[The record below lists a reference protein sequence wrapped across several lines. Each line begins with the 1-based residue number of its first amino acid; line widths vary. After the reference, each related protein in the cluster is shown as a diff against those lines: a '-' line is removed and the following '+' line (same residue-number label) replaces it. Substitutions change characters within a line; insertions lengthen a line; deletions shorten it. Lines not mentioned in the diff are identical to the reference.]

1 MKAAKSI
8 LTAAMLPLMFACAKE
23 NIVEEKPN
31 GNTEKAEYGFTVV
44 ASEEKQPQETLSK
57 ASFDDENGVV
67 WVAGGQAGIVADR
80 GSAVGSE
87 SLANISKDGYSAS
100 FSFTA
105 SEGTYRLFYPYSSE
119 SSYNNY
125 RFEVSAEQESAPGK
139 SSDIFALVGTEDLK
153 LSANATVADAK
164 MKVVGSYIF
173 FQVYG
178 KAGETVKSIEIA
190 SQNTKVGGV
199 YYANNEGSLVGTPEG
214 NSDVKVTLSSDYIT
228 TEGKDE
234 AKGIYAAVL
243 PVKSQNTYT
252 VTTDK
257 GTYTFTSG
265 AEKEFKMGSIKP
277 IPLNLKAGTFKY
289 ANAPGHLYLIGDA
302 TSIGWNNQAP
312 IEMTSTDGGMTFT
325 CTDILQ
331 AGSARSGFKFLTE
344 KGSWSNVYVKG
355 EDNKLNFYKGVPGDV
370 QDVKFTVDRA
380 GEYRITANFETME
393 VTTDL
398 VTEYPEVLYQFENGT
413 AKYIDVMKQT
423 GNGYS
428 ARIFVASGDGN
439 HDFKIRK
446 GDKSSTIK
454 GDKYYHVSN
463 DYPKINFN
471 KEGNIDVLS
480 REYDVVYDENPTL
493 GWWIDD
499 IYSNKYYDITL
510 NAEKVSVKLSQE
522 TEFWLIGIN
531 GNWTHFNSEY
541 RAIADESGVAKWDI
555 EVTSVCDFKINGK
568 NMTSEEKFF
577 EEGEW
582 YQSWSV
588 PVESDFFWEWKDGE
602 YEKEVPVLFGK
613 SGDYNRKWKM
623 TEEGNFTIVF
633 DTRNLKI
640 KVTKN
645 N

>member
-23 NIVEEKPN
+23 NVVEEKPN

-67 WVAGGQAGIVADR
+67 WVAGGQAGIVADG

-87 SLANISKDGYSAS
+87 SLSTISADGYSAS

-105 SEGTYRLFYPYSSE
+105 SEGTYRLFYPYSAK
-119 SSYNNY
+119 SSYNYNNY
-125 RFEVSAEQESAPGK
+125 SFEVSAEQESAPGK
-139 SSDIFALVGTEDLK
+139 SSDIFALVGTEDLE
-153 LSANATVADAK
+153 LSANAKVANAK

-277 IPLNLKAGTFKY
+277 IPLNLNAGTFKY
-289 ANAPGHLYLIGDA
+289 ANAPEHLYLIGDA

-344 KGSWSNVYVKG
+344 KDSWSNVYVKG
-355 EDNKLNFYKGVPGDV
+355 KDNKLNFYEGIPNDD
-370 QDVKFTVDRA
+370 QDVKFTVGQA

-393 VTTDL
+393 VTTKL
-398 VTEYPEVLYQFENGT
+398 VTEYPEVLYQLEFENGIVKT

-428 ARIFVASGDGN
+428 ARIFVASGAGN

-446 GDKSSTIK
+446 GDK
-454 GDKYYHVSN
+454 YYHVGN

-471 KEGNIDVLS
+471 DEGNIDVLS
-480 REYDVVYDENPTL
+480 REYDVVYDENTP

-510 NAEKVSVKLSQE
+510 NAETNKVSVKLSQG
-522 TEFWLIGIN
+522 TEFWLVGIN
-531 GNWTHFNSEY
+531 GDWNKFNDTY
-541 RAIADESGVAKWDI
+541 KVIADDSGVAKWDI
-555 EVTSVCDFKINGK
+555 EVKSVCDFKINGK
-568 NMTSEEKFF
+568 NMTNDFF
-577 EEGEW
+577 GEGEW
-582 YQSWSV
+582 YQSQLGIADNQSAL
-588 PVESDFFWEWKDGE
+588 WEWKDGE

-623 TEEGNFTIVF
+623 TESGNFTIVF
-633 DTRNLKI
+633 DTRNLTI

>member
-23 NIVEEKPN
+23 NVVEEKPN

-67 WVAGGQAGIVADR
+67 WVAGGQAGIVADG

-87 SLANISKDGYSAS
+87 SLANISEDGYSAS

-105 SEGTYRLFYPYSSE
+105 SEGTYRLFYPYSAE
-119 SSYNNY
+119 SNYNNY

-153 LSANATVADAK
+153 LSADATVADAK

-190 SQNTKVGGV
+190 SKNTKVGGV
-199 YYANNEGSLVGTPEG
+199 YYAKNEGSLVGTPEG

-228 TEGKDE
+228 TEGKGE

-243 PVKSQNTYT
+243 PVTSQNTYT

-257 GTYTFTSG
+257 GTYTFTSA

-289 ANAPGHLYLIGDA
+289 ANAPEHLYLTGDA
-302 TSIGWNNQAP
+302 TSIGWNNQTP

-355 EDNKLNFYKGVPGDV
+355 EDNKLNFYEGVPGEDK
-370 QDVKFTVDRA
+370 DVKFTVDRA

-393 VTTDL
+393 VTTKL
-398 VTEYPEVLYQFENGT
+398 VTEYPEVLYQFEFGSGI

-446 GDKSSTIK
+446 GDK
-454 GDKYYHVSN
+454 YYHVSN

-471 KEGNIDVLS
+471 NEGNIDVLS
-480 REYDVVYDENPTL
+480 REYDVVYDKTTS

-510 NAEKVSVKLSQE
+510 NAETNKVSVKLSQG
-522 TEFWLIGIN
+522 TEFWLVGIN
-531 GNWTHFNSEY
+531 GDWNSFNSAY
-541 RAIADESGVAKWDI
+541 KAIADDSGVAKWDI
-555 EVTSVCDFKINGK
+555 EVKSVCDFKINGK
-568 NMTSEEKFF
+568 NMTDNFF
-577 EEGEW
+577 GEGEW
-582 YQSWSV
+582 YQSQSGL
-588 PVESDFFWEWKDGE
+588 VESDFFWEWKDGE

-623 TEEGNFTIVF
+623 TEKGNFTIVF
-633 DTRNLKI
+633 NTRNLTI

>member
-23 NIVEEKPN
+23 NVVEEKPN

-57 ASFDDENGVV
+57 ASFDDKNGVV
-67 WVAGGQAGIVADR
+67 WVAGGQAGIVADG

-87 SLANISKDGYSAS
+87 SLADISEDGYSAR

-105 SEGTYRLFYPYSSE
+105 SEGTYRLFYPYSAE
-119 SSYNNY
+119 SSYNKY

-139 SSDIFALVGTEDLK
+139 SSDIFALVGTEDLE

-243 PVKSQNTYT
+243 PVKSKNTYT

-277 IPLNLKAGTFKY
+277 IPLNLNAGTFKY
-289 ANAPGHLYLIGDA
+289 ANAPEHLYLIGDA

-331 AGSARSGFKFLTE
+331 VGSARSGFKFLTE

-355 EDNKLNFYKGVPGDV
+355 EDNKLNFYEGVPGEDK
-370 QDVKFTVDRA
+370 DVKFTVDNA

-393 VTTDL
+393 VTTEL
-398 VTEYPEVLYQFENGT
+398 VTKYPEVLYQLENGT

-423 GNGYS
+423 GNEYS

-446 GDKSSTIK
+446 GDK
-454 GDKYYHVSN
+454 YYHVSN
-463 DYPKINFN
+463 NYPKINFN
-471 KEGNIDVLS
+471 NEGNIDVLS

-510 NAEKVSVKLSQE
+510 NAETNKVSVKLSQG

-541 RAIADESGVAKWDI
+541 RAIADDSGVAKWDI

-568 NMTSEEKFF
+568 NMTSESKFY

-582 YQSWSV
+582 YQSWSDI
-588 PVESDFFWEWKDGE
+588 VESGFLWEWKDGE
-602 YEKEVPVLFGK
+602 YGKEVPVLFGK

-623 TEEGNFTIVF
+623 TEKGNFTIVF

>member
-1 MKAAKSI
+1 MKASKSI
-8 LTAAMLPLMFACAKE
+8 LAAAMLPLMFACAKE
-23 NIVEEKPN
+23 NVVEEKPN
-31 GNTEKAEYGFTVV
+31 GNTEKVEYGFTVV

-67 WVAGGQAGIVADR
+67 WVAGGKAGIVADG

-87 SLANISKDGYSAS
+87 SLSTISADGYSAS

-105 SEGTYRLFYPYSSE
+105 SEGTYRLFYPYSAE

-125 RFEVSAEQESAPGK
+125 RFEVSAKQESAPGK

-153 LSANATVADAK
+153 LSADATVADAK

-178 KAGETVKSIEIA
+178 KAGETVQSIEIA
-190 SQNTKVGGV
+190 SPNTKVGGV
-199 YYANNEGSLVGTPEG
+199 YYANNEGSLVGPPEG

-257 GTYTFTSG
+257 GTYTFTSS

-277 IPLNLKAGTFKY
+277 IPLNLNAGTFKY
-289 ANAPGHLYLIGDA
+289 ANAPEHLYLIGDA

-355 EDNKLNFYKGVPGDV
+355 EDNKLNFYEGVPSDV
-370 QDVKFTVDRA
+370 QDVKFPVDRA

-393 VTTDL
+393 VTTEL
-398 VTEYPEVLYQFENGT
+398 VTVYPEVLYQFVFEDGT
-413 AKYIDVMKQT
+413 AKYPQYIDVMKQT

-428 ARIFVASGDGN
+428 ARIFVASGNGN
-439 HDFKIRK
+439 HDFKIR
-446 GDKSSTIK
+446 K

-463 DYPKINFN
+463 DYPEINFN
-471 KEGNIDVLS
+471 NEGNIDVLS
-480 REYDVVYDENPTL
+480 REYDVVYNENTN
-493 GWWIDD
+493 GWWIND

-510 NAEKVSVKLSQE
+510 NAETNKVSVKLSQG
-522 TEFWLIGIN
+522 TEFWLVGIN
-531 GNWTHFNSEY
+531 GDWTSFNSKY
-541 RAIADESGVAKWDI
+541 KAIANDSGVAQWDI

-568 NMTSEEKFF
+568 NMTSKFF

-588 PVESDFFWEWKDGE
+588 PVEGNFFWEWKDGE

-623 TEEGNFTIVF
+623 TEKGNFTIVF
-633 DTRNLKI
+633 DTRNLTI

>member
-23 NIVEEKPN
+23 NVVEEKPN

-67 WVAGGQAGIVADR
+67 WVAGGQAGIVADG

-87 SLANISKDGYSAS
+87 SLTNISGDGYSAS

-105 SEGTYRLFYPYSSE
+105 SEGTYRLFYPYSAE
-119 SSYNNY
+119 SSYKNY
-125 RFEVSAEQESAPGK
+125 RFEVSAEQKSAPGK

-153 LSANATVADAK
+153 LSADATVADAK

-199 YYANNEGSLVGTPEG
+199 YYADNEGSLVGTPEG

-228 TEGKDE
+228 TKGKDE

-277 IPLNLKAGTFKY
+277 IPLNLNAGTFKY
-289 ANAPGHLYLIGDA
+289 ANAPEHLYLIGDA
-302 TSIGWNNQAP
+302 TSIGWENQAP

-344 KGSWSNVYVKG
+344 KSSWSNVYVKG
-355 EDNKLNFYKGVPGDV
+355 EDNKLNFYEGIPSSDK
-370 QDVKFTVDRA
+370 DVKFTVDKA

-393 VTTDL
+393 VTTEL
-398 VTEYPEVLYQFENGT
+398 VTEYPEVLYQLENGT

-428 ARIFVASGDGN
+428 ARIFVASGDGK
-439 HDFKIRK
+439 HDFKIR
-446 GDKSSTIK
+446 K

-471 KEGNIDVLS
+471 DEGNIDVLS

-493 GWWIDD
+493 GWWIHD

-510 NAEKVSVKLSQE
+510 NAETNKVSVKLSQG
-522 TEFWLIGIN
+522 TEFWLVGIN
-531 GNWTHFNSEY
+531 GDWNKFNDTY
-541 RAIADESGVAKWDI
+541 KAIANDSGVATWDI
-555 EVTSVCDFKINGK
+555 EVKSTCDFKINGK
-568 NMTSEEKFF
+568 NMTNDFF
-577 EEGEW
+577 GEGEW
-582 YQSWSV
+582 YQSQLGIADNQSAL
-588 PVESDFFWEWKDGE
+588 WEWKDGE
-602 YEKEVPVLFGK
+602 YGKEVPVLFGK
-613 SGDYNRKWKM
+613 SGKDYNRKWKM
-623 TEEGNFTIVF
+623 TETGKFTIVF
-633 DTRNLKI
+633 DTRNLTI

>member
-23 NIVEEKPN
+23 NVVEEKPN
-31 GNTEKAEYGFTVV
+31 GNTEKAEYDFTVV
-44 ASEEKQPQETLSK
+44 ASEEKQPQETISK

-67 WVAGGQAGIVADR
+67 WVAGGQAGIVADG

-87 SLANISKDGYSAS
+87 SLANISEDGYSAS
-100 FSFTA
+100 FSFKA
-105 SEGTYRLFYPYSSE
+105 SEGTYRLFYPYSAE
-119 SSYNNY
+119 SRYKNY

-139 SSDIFALVGTEDLK
+139 SSDIFALVGTEDLE

-190 SQNTKVGGV
+190 PQNTKVGGV

-228 TEGKDE
+228 TEGKGE

-257 GTYTFTSG
+257 GIYTFTSG

-277 IPLNLKAGTFKY
+277 IPLNLNAGTFKY
-289 ANAPGHLYLIGDA
+289 ANAPEHLYLIGDA

-355 EDNKLNFYKGVPGDV
+355 EDNKLNFYEGVPSDV
-370 QDVKFTVDRA
+370 QDVKFPVDRA

-393 VTTDL
+393 VTTEL
-398 VTEYPEVLYQFENGT
+398 VTVYPEVLYQLENGT

-439 HDFKIRK
+439 HDFKIRM
-446 GDKSSTIK
+446 
-454 GDKYYHVSN
+454 GDKYYHSVDGWKPVNFYKDGKDVISLNYDTTVDNN
-463 DYPKINFN
+463 DNGWYIN
-471 KEGNIDVLS
+471 
-480 REYDVVYDENPTL
+480 
-493 GWWIDD
+493 DD
-499 IYSNKYYDITL
+499 NYSLRYYDIIL
-510 NAEKVSVKLSQE
+510 NSSKDNVTIQLSQGKY
-522 TEFWLIGIN
+522 FWLIGMNNIWN
-531 GNWTHFNSEY
+531 NDWNNKRDNTY
-541 RAIADESGVAKWDI
+541 RAESQDGIVTWTIDVDTNNGWDG
-555 EVTSVCDFKINGK
+555 TFKICGE
-568 NMTSEEKFF
+568 NMTSTFF
-577 EEGEW
+577 NEGEW
-582 YQSWSV
+582 YN
-588 PVESDFFWEWKDGE
+588 SDLDAVGTWWWNDSTYAKAT
-602 YEKEVPVLFGK
+602 KVLFGNLGG
-613 SGDYNRKWKM
+613 SNDRKWKM
-623 TEEGNFTIVF
+623 TESGNFTIVF
-633 DTRNLKI
+633 DTKNLTLT
-640 KVTKN
+640 VTKN
-645 N
+645 D

>member
-23 NIVEEKPN
+23 NVVEEKPN

-67 WVAGGQAGIVADR
+67 WVAGGQAGIVADG

-87 SLANISKDGYSAS
+87 SLSTISADGYSAS

-105 SEGTYRLFYPYSSE
+105 SEGTYRLFYPYSAE

-139 SSDIFALVGTEDLK
+139 SSDIFALVGTEDLE
-153 LSANATVADAK
+153 LSANETVADAK

-228 TEGKDE
+228 TEGKGE

-277 IPLNLKAGTFKY
+277 IPLNLNAGTFKY
-289 ANAPGHLYLIGDA
+289 ANAPEHLYLIGDA

-355 EDNKLNFYKGVPGDV
+355 EDNKLNFYEGVPSDV
-370 QDVKFTVDRA
+370 QDVKFPVDRA

-393 VTTDL
+393 VTTEL
-398 VTEYPEVLYQFENGT
+398 VTVYPEVLYQFENGT

-446 GDKSSTIK
+446 GDK
-454 GDKYYHVSN
+454 YYHVDS
-463 DYPKINFN
+463 DYPGINFN
-471 KEGNIDVLS
+471 DAGNIDVLS
-480 REYDVVYDENPTL
+480 REYNVVYDGTTS
-493 GWWIDD
+493 GWWIND

-510 NAEKVSVKLSQE
+510 NAEKNKVSVKLSQG
-522 TEFWLIGIN
+522 TEFWLVGIN
-531 GNWTHFNSEY
+531 GDWNSFNSAY
-541 RAIADESGVAKWDI
+541 KAIADGSGVAKWDI
-555 EVTSVCDFKINGK
+555 EVKSVCDFKINGK
-568 NMTSEEKFF
+568 NMTNDFF
-577 EEGEW
+577 GEGEW
-582 YQSWSV
+582 YQSWSDI
-588 PVESDFFWEWKDGE
+588 VESGFLWEWKDGE
-602 YEKEVPVLFGK
+602 YGKEVPVLFGK

-623 TEEGNFTIVF
+623 TEIGNFTIVF
-633 DTRNLKI
+633 DTRKLTI

>member
-1 MKAAKSI
+1 MKAAKST
-8 LTAAMLPLMFACAKE
+8 LMAAMLPLMFACAKE
-23 NIVEEKPN
+23 NVVEEKPN

-67 WVAGGQAGIVADR
+67 WVAGGQAGIVADG

-87 SLANISKDGYSAS
+87 SLANISEDGYSAS

-105 SEGTYRLFYPYSSE
+105 SEGTYRLFYPYSAK

-125 RFEVSAEQESAPGK
+125 RFEVSAEQKSAPGK

-153 LSANATVADAK
+153 LSADATVADAK

-199 YYANNEGSLVGTPEG
+199 YYANNEGSLVETPVG

-228 TEGKDE
+228 TEGKGE

-257 GTYTFTSG
+257 GTYTFTSV

-277 IPLNLKAGTFKY
+277 IPLNLTKGKFKFTD
-289 ANAPGHLYLIGDA
+289 APEHLYLIGDA
-302 TSIGWNNQAP
+302 TTIGWNNNEA
-312 IEMTSTDGGMTFT
+312 IEMTTTDGGRTFT

-331 AGSARSGFKFLTE
+331 AGSAREGFKFLTE

-355 EDNKLNFYKGVPGDV
+355 EDNKLNFYEGVPSDV

-393 VTTDL
+393 VTTEL
-398 VTEYPEVLYQFENGT
+398 VTVYPEVLYQFENGT

-446 GDKSSTIK
+446 GDK
-454 GDKYYHVSN
+454 YYHVGDN
-463 DYPKINFN
+463 YPKINFN
-471 KEGNIDVLS
+471 DEGNIDVLS
-480 REYDVVYDENPTL
+480 REYGVVYDENPTL

-531 GNWTHFNSEY
+531 GDWTRFNSAY
-541 RAIADESGVAKWDI
+541 KAIADDSGVAKWNI
-555 EVTSVCDFKINGK
+555 EVTEVCDFKINGE
-568 NMTSEEKFF
+568 NMTSDFF
-577 EEGEW
+577 GEGEW
-582 YQSWSV
+582 YQSQLGIADNQSAL
-588 PVESDFFWEWKDGE
+588 WEWKDGA
-602 YEKEVPVLFGK
+602 YNTTTPVLFGK

-623 TEEGNFTIVF
+623 TEKGKFTIVF
-633 DTRNLKI
+633 DTRNLTI

>member
-23 NIVEEKPN
+23 NVVEEKPN
-31 GNTEKAEYGFTVV
+31 GNTEKVEYGFTVV

-67 WVAGGQAGIVADR
+67 WVAEGQAGIVADG

-87 SLANISKDGYSAS
+87 SLANISEDGYSAS

-105 SEGTYRLFYPYSSE
+105 SEGTYRLFYPYSAE
-119 SSYNNY
+119 STYKNY

-153 LSANATVADAK
+153 LSADATVADAK

-190 SQNTKVGGV
+190 SKNTKVGGV
-199 YYANNEGSLVGTPEG
+199 YYANNEGSLIGTPEG

-257 GTYTFTSG
+257 GTYTFTSS

-289 ANAPGHLYLIGDA
+289 ANAPEHLYLTGDA
-302 TSIGWNNQAP
+302 TSIGWENQAP

-355 EDNKLNFYKGVPGDV
+355 EDNKLNFYEGVPSDV
-370 QDVKFTVDRA
+370 QDVKFTVDKA
-380 GEYRITANFETME
+380 GEYRITASFETME
-393 VTTDL
+393 VTTEL
-398 VTEYPEVLYQFENGT
+398 VTKYPEVLYQFENGT

-446 GDKSSTIK
+446 GDK
-454 GDKYYHVSN
+454 YYHVSN

-471 KEGNIDVLS
+471 NEENIDVLS
-480 REYDVVYDENPTL
+480 REYGVVYDENTS

-499 IYSNKYYDITL
+499 IYSSKYYDITL
-510 NAEKVSVKLSQE
+510 NAETNKVSVKLSQG
-522 TEFWLIGIN
+522 TEFWLVGIN
-531 GNWTHFNSEY
+531 GDWTSLNSKY
-541 RAIADESGVAKWDI
+541 KAIADDSGVAKWDI
-555 EVTSVCDFKINGK
+555 EVTDVCDFKINGK
-568 NMTSEEKFF
+568 NMTNDNDFF
-577 EEGEW
+577 GKGEW
-582 YQSWSV
+582 YQSWSEL
-588 PVESDFFWEWKDGE
+588 VESDFFWEWKDGE
-602 YEKEVPVLFGK
+602 YGKEVPVLFGK

-623 TEEGNFTIVF
+623 TEIGNFTIVF
-633 DTRNLKI
+633 DTRNLTI
-640 KVTKN
+640 NVTKN

>member
-23 NIVEEKPN
+23 NVVEEKPN

-67 WVAGGQAGIVADR
+67 WVAGGQAGIVAD
-80 GSAVGSE
+80 GDDSAVGSE
-87 SLANISKDGYSAS
+87 SLANISEDGYSAS

-105 SEGTYRLFYPYSSE
+105 SEGTYRLFYPYSAE
-119 SSYNNY
+119 SKYNNY

-153 LSANATVADAK
+153 LSADATVADAK

-190 SQNTKVGGV
+190 SKNTKVGGV
-199 YYANNEGSLVGTPEG
+199 YYAKNEGSLVGTPEG

-228 TEGKDE
+228 TEGKGE

-243 PVKSQNTYT
+243 PVTSQNTYT

-257 GTYTFTSG
+257 GTYTFTSA

-289 ANAPGHLYLIGDA
+289 ANAPEHLYLTGDA
-302 TSIGWNNQAP
+302 TSIGWNNQTP

-331 AGSARSGFKFLTE
+331 ADSARSGFKFLTE

-355 EDNKLNFYKGVPGDV
+355 EDNKLNFYEGVPGDV

-393 VTTDL
+393 VTTEL

-446 GDKSSTIK
+446 GDK
-454 GDKYYHVSN
+454 YYHVSN

-471 KEGNIDVLS
+471 NEGNIDVLS

-541 RAIADESGVAKWDI
+541 RAIADDSGVAKWDI
-555 EVTSVCDFKINGK
+555 KVTSVCDFKINGK
-568 NMTSEEKFF
+568 NMTNDFF
-577 EEGEW
+577 GEGEW
-582 YQSWSV
+582 YQSQLGIADNQSAL
-588 PVESDFFWEWKDGE
+588 WEWKDGE

-623 TEEGNFTIVF
+623 TETGNFTIVF
-633 DTRNLKI
+633 DTRKLTI